1 MNFFNVTATSDN
13 GTTVLKNANMEL
25 PIPERMKGSV
35 QQGSTEL
42 TAGMRPE
49 HFQVSNGGNA
59 VGARVRAT
67 TDVVEFLGN
76 EELLHVRVGDNDLVA
91 IVDASHRVRP
101 GDVLDLFVPMEKI
114 HLFDT
119 EDGKALAKD

>member
-1 MNFFNVTATSDN
+1 M
-13 GTTVLKNANMEL
+13 
-25 PIPERMKGSV
+25 
-35 QQGSTEL
+35 
-42 TAGMRPE
+42 
-49 HFQVSNGGNA
+49 
-59 VGARVRAT
+59 
-67 TDVVEFLGN
+67 VEFLGN